1 MMIRLIPSLRYG
13 LRVFAFSCLSFVSG
27 IVFAQ
32 DEVTSIDGIVNA
44 LYESISGPASEPR
57 DWARFQNLFAPYAQ
71 INSLVPMDGGL
82 VEFRQGSV
90 REYMENSRPF
100 FEARDFFEYEIGRK
114 TDEYYGLAQ
123 VFSSYEYRFEKEG
136 EVMRRGI
143 NSIQLAYFEGR
154 WWIISLTYN
163 SESPYIPIPDIYLR
177 K

>member
-1 MMIRLIPSLRYG
+1 MILRLIKYRFERNNFL
-13 LRVFAFSCLSFVSG
+13 LALVFLAPG
-27 IVFAQ
+27 ITNAQ
-32 DEVTSIDGIVNA
+32 DEVTTIDGVVTA
-44 LYESISGPASEPR
+44 LYQSISGASSEPR
-57 DWARFQNLFAPYAQ
+57 DWQRFQNLFAPYAQ
-71 INSLVPMDGGL
+71 INSLVPMDQGV

-90 REYMENSRPF
+90 SEYIENSTPF
-100 FEARDFFEYEIGRK
+100 FEARDFYEYEIGRK

-143 NSIQLAYFEGR
+143 NSMQLAFFEGR

-163 SESPYIPIPDIYLR
+163 AESPHIPIPDIYLS

>member
-1 MMIRLIPSLRYG
+1 MKQLLNFGRCGIRESLLASFILISG
-13 LRVFAFSCLSFVSG
+13 LVS
-27 IVFAQ
+27 AQ
-32 DEVTSIDGIVNA
+32 DEVSSIDGIVNA

-57 DWARFQNLFAPYAQ
+57 NWARFQNLFAPYAQ
-71 INSLVPMDGGL
+71 VNSLVPMDGGL

-100 FEARDFFEYEIGRK
+100 FEARDFYEYEIGRK

-123 VFSSYEYRFEKEG
+123 VFSSYEYRFEKDG
-136 EVMRRGI
+136 DVMRRGI

-163 SESPYIPIPDIYLR
+163 AESPHIPIPDLYLS